1 MQLLPILITISM
13 LSVMFYVI
21 FEIEKWK
28 SVRRVLVALYLEGMM
43 FTMNIGAYLYLI
55 YNDLSYFL
63 IINSAYMIF
72 ALYPLLYIK
81 EIRRRNG
88 VYVIFSLLM
97 VLSEVMMG
105 ALIYTLET
113 SRVATFDLAVE
124 NLYFVGVMIAEMSFT
139 LLLSIKNM
147 NKILR
152 NYLIALLLL
161 MPWFPQIFPS
171 VDLPIWAS
179 AIIMIGSTV
188 LIYETLYNQRLKAS
202 QETYTSIELILLFT
216 LMMLGEFYFFLYNSL
231 IVFDFSMI
239 ISMVWFIYRA
249 VAGPNPKKGN
259 YLKNST
265 TAFMIIFLT
274 FIMEFFMGAVL
285 DFVEGVFSPGVEGFI
300 SSLSLTWLPLTN
312 PINAIWDF
320 VNIIGSVLGSIWF
333 LIMMGVEMGFLAFR
347 KMLEMR
353 VREVKV
359 RMVLM
364 ILAYALYTIY
374 IPSFSPISNN
384 LPYIPYMWS
393 MGIGTLGSVSN
404 SVLLGLIGTYVIY
417 AILSFLFGSRNL
429 CAVTCTAP
437 LMYQGNFY
445 DSLKV
450 YNRSSKI
457 GRKTL
462 TSRMPS
468 WSRLL
473 ALSVSVFVLIS
484 AILSYLNSE
493 NIIKFT
499 IFNTDITTLIYFIWF
514 DVLWYILFIS
524 IPFLGTFAC
533 VTTGYCYWGV
543 FNQAV
548 SSVGLFRLKV
558 RDPKVCLNCKTV
570 DCAYACPV
578 GITDMRSWFI
588 KKGEFKSF
596 KCVGIGECVNACP
609 YDNIFFYDIRN
620 WIRDKLK
627 R

>member
-13 LSVMFYVI
+13 LAVMFYVI

-231 IVFDFSMI
+231 IV
-239 ISMVWFIYRA
+239 
-249 VAGPNPKKGN
+249 
-259 YLKNST
+259 
-265 TAFMIIFLT
+265 
-274 FIMEFFMGAVL
+274 
-285 DFVEGVFSPGVEGFI
+285 
-300 SSLSLTWLPLTN
+300 
-312 PINAIWDF
+312 
-320 VNIIGSVLGSIWF
+320 
-333 LIMMGVEMGFLAFR
+333 
-347 KMLEMR
+347 
-353 VREVKV
+353 
-359 RMVLM
+359 
-364 ILAYALYTIY
+364 
-374 IPSFSPISNN
+374 
-384 LPYIPYMWS
+384 
-393 MGIGTLGSVSN
+393 
-404 SVLLGLIGTYVIY
+404 
-417 AILSFLFGSRNL
+417 
-429 CAVTCTAP
+429 
-437 LMYQGNFY
+437 
-445 DSLKV
+445 
-450 YNRSSKI
+450 
-457 GRKTL
+457 
-462 TSRMPS
+462 
-468 WSRLL
+468 
-473 ALSVSVFVLIS
+473 
-484 AILSYLNSE
+484 
-493 NIIKFT
+493 
-499 IFNTDITTLIYFIWF
+499 
-514 DVLWYILFIS
+514 
-524 IPFLGTFAC
+524 
-533 VTTGYCYWGV
+533 
-543 FNQAV
+543 
-548 SSVGLFRLKV
+548 
-558 RDPKVCLNCKTV
+558 
-570 DCAYACPV
+570 
-578 GITDMRSWFI
+578 
-588 KKGEFKSF
+588 
-596 KCVGIGECVNACP
+596 
-609 YDNIFFYDIRN
+609 
-620 WIRDKLK
+620 
-627 R
+627 